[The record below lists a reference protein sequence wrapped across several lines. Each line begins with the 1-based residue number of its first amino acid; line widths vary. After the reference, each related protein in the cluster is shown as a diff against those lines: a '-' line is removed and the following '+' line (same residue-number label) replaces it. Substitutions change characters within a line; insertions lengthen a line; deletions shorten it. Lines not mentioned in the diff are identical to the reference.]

1 MCTWFS
7 FFFLF
12 GFPPSFL
19 PSFRL
24 TVLQPCT
31 IQVIPLPQL
40 PLPPSNLPSRLN
52 PPPPPRLSFIV
63 LGVKA
68 MVRGMGGGVGLLYT
82 QYINIYAATI
92 ILKKR
97 NKGEALSRCKVFFFS
112 VTLIED
118 YSFGMC
124 KGFNFSLP
132 TKVTKN

>member
-1 MCTWFS
+1 MYVVLLL
-7 FFFLF
+7 LF
-12 GFPPSFL
+12 IWLPSFL

-68 MVRGMGGGVGLLYT
+68 MVRGMGGGVVGLLYT

-92 ILKKR
+92 ILKKKEHGR
-97 NKGEALSRCKVFFFS
+97 G
-112 VTLIED
+112 TW
-118 YSFGMC
+118 
-124 KGFNFSLP
+124 
-132 TKVTKN
+132 